1 MYYRTE
7 GEFLVFL
14 FPLLTYRKKKSN
26 VGFIVKKS
34 RWCWCADEGSW
45 WWWQKIQAFPR
56 GERCYTQEQKKKGK
70 IPVDDENKWPFLS
83 CNSFSLSFI
92 YTHIVVSVLH
102 ITLYLAPLKSS
113 FFDLRSSKRSE
124 GSRKSFKTKKS
135 WNVVEGIRPKSV
147 QKLLLYSALPLVY
160 GSHKKHFVTVIII
173 NRFRAICV
181 PLCSMERASLT
192 TILRFIVHTS
202 FHTFFPTALNIAGEL
217 LRGEDVSKLSAS
229 NYFGWYLK
237 SDAFS
242 NEFCLR

>member
-1 MYYRTE
+1 MHPTSPNFGSPYHQTYPELMMPRCITE
-7 GEFLVFL
+7 QGEFLVFL

-124 GSRKSFKTKKS
+124 GSRKSFKTKKKLKC
-135 WNVVEGIRPKSV
+135 GRRHPPKIGPKTTS
-147 QKLLLYSALPLVY
+147 
-160 GSHKKHFVTVIII
+160 I
-173 NRFRAICV
+173 
-181 PLCSMERASLT
+181 LCSS
-192 TILRFIVHTS
+192 TS
-202 FHTFFPTALNIAGEL
+202 IWKP
-217 LRGEDVSKLSAS
+217 
-229 NYFGWYLK
+229 
-237 SDAFS
+237 
-242 NEFCLR
+242 